1 MVIHKD
7 GVDTQPGVFVTPTT
21 EAVTELAG
29 IVAQT
34 TEFLNEE
41 VEF

>member
-1 MVIHKD
+1 MELIHSLA
-7 GVDTQPGVFVTPTT
+7 FVTPTT

-34 TEFLNEE
+34 TEFLKEK